1 MADTVEKMPH
11 DEETNLV
18 RRAKNGDAEA
28 FGALYDRYVTRIY
41 RFVLLKLGN
50 PGDAEDLTHEV
61 FLAAWRTMGNYEE
74 RSGIRLVSWLYRIAG
89 NRVIDHYRSD
99 KRNISLD
106 ELIAGN
112 TIPIE
117 LVASGGANL
126 VKALSHK
133 MDFQEVMEAVQ
144 GLTGDQQDVIIMRFV
159 EDLTPEETGRA
170 MGKSA
175 AAVRLI
181 QHRALEKL
189 KGAMKLRHD
198 EEQINRR
205 TA

>member
-1 MADTVEKMPH
+1 MADTLEKMPP
-11 DEETNLV
+11 DEEKGLIE
-18 RRAKNGDAEA
+18 RAKSGDAEA
-28 FGALYDRYVTRIY
+28 FGAIYDAHVTRIY

-61 FLAAWRTMGNYEE
+61 FLAAWRTIRTYEA
-74 RSGIRLVSWLYRIAG
+74 RNGIRLTSWLYRIAG
-89 NRVIDHYRSD
+89 NRVIDHYRSE

-112 TIPIE
+112 TLPIE
-117 LVASGGANL
+117 LVSSGGANL

-133 MDFQEVMEAVQ
+133 MDLQEVMGAVQ
-144 GLTGDQQDVIIMRFV
+144 DLTGDQQDVIIMRFI
-159 EDLTPEETGRA
+159 EDLTPDEVGA
-170 MGKSA
+170 AIGKSA

-189 KGAMKLRHD
+189 KGALNMKN
-198 EEQINRR
+198 ENPIYRR
-205 TA
+205 TT

>member
-1 MADTVEKMPH
+1 MADTVEKIPL
-11 DEETNLV
+11 DEEIGLI
-18 RRAKNGDAEA
+18 RKAKNGDAEA
-28 FGALYDRYVTRIY
+28 FGVLYDRYVTRIY

-61 FLAAWRTMGNYEE
+61 FLAAWRTIRNYEE
-74 RSGIRLVSWLYRIAG
+74 RGGIRIVSWLYRIAG
-89 NRVIDHYRSD
+89 NRVIDHYRSE

-106 ELIAGN
+106 ELIAENGL
-112 TIPIE
+112 PIE
-117 LVASGGANL
+117 LVTSASAGL
-126 VKALSHK
+126 MKALSHK
-133 MDFQEVMEAVQ
+133 MDFQEVMGAVQ

-159 EDLTPEETGRA
+159 EDLTPEETGQA

-175 AAVRLI
+175 AAIRLI

-189 KGAMKLRHD
+189 KRVLKPSH